1 MRKRGVEFNIHL
13 SYVQP
18 GHSTPR
24 YSPKRSETYAHSQ
37 ANTWMLVVAL
47 IHSNQK
53 LETSAGSNWNATI
66 KEKIADTSTAWMNLR
81 AIKTNE
87 RKRKTNL
94 WLQKQCDF
102 GPRTVAKWTT
112 KEHEAYLWGNR
123 DAL

>member
-1 MRKRGVEFNIHL
+1 MDV
-13 SYVQP
+13 
-18 GHSTPR
+18 
-24 YSPKRSETYAHSQ
+24 RSG
-37 ANTWMLVVAL
+37 L

-81 AIKTNE
+81 VLKTNE
-87 RKRKTNL
+87 RKLHSLGKTNL

-112 KEHEAYLWGNR
+112 KGPEAYPWG
-123 DAL
+123 